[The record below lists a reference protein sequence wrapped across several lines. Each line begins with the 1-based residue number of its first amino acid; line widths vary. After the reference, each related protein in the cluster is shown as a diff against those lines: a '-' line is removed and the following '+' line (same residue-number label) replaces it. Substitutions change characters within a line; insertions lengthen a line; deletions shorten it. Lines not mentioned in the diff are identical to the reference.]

1 MRTRKKH
8 QRLKEGETITLTA
21 FPPTAAGFSAWRE
34 NTYAE
39 VLKCS
44 GRSTDEPVIWLMEVE
59 DDSASH
65 ASLADPGKFTTLD
78 LKLMAAINKVAK
90 DKLGR
95 EITEAADEERKV
107 HRRQLRGRQALLI
120 IYKWYSVN
128 DRLKQVYKLTD
139 LMKVKCNGDHELADF
154 ILGWKKIYRGIT

>member
-1 MRTRKKH
+1 
-8 QRLKEGETITLTA
+8 
-21 FPPTAAGFSAWRE
+21 
-34 NTYAE
+34 
-39 VLKCS
+39 
-44 GRSTDEPVIWLMEVE
+44 MEVE

-120 IYKWYSVN
+120 I
-128 DRLKQVYKLTD
+128 
-139 LMKVKCNGDHELADF
+139 
-154 ILGWKKIYRGIT
+154 